1 MFKES
6 VIEIHSHQDAPASV
20 RSVEMFAH
28 LVLDLI
34 PVRVTKGKGFMGR
47 YLDSKTNLVKRF
59 YVSHEQII
67 HIYSSVNRFMREL
80 SYDTD
85 VVKRDVEGNPY
96 LCFEKEHNGMKFGKR
111 LYLSPGMET
120 IFDIP
125 LSGGRW

>member
-1 MFKES
+1 MNTITQSAVEFF
-6 VIEIHSHQDAPASV
+6 ASI
-20 RSVEMFAH
+20 
-28 LVLDLI
+28 VLDLY
-34 PVRVTKGKGFMGR
+34 PVSSGEAKGFWGRYRNKKDEVRV
-47 YLDSKTNLVKRF
+47 F
-59 YVSHEQII
+59 YVSHSQIL

-96 LCFEKEHNGMKFGKR
+96 LCFEKEHNGMKFAKR

-125 LSGGRW
+125 LSGGKW